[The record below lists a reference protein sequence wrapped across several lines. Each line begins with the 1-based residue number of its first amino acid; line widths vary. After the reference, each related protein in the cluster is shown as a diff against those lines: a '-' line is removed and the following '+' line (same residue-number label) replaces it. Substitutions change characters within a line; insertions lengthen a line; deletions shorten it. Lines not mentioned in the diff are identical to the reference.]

1 VTKIQA
7 LLHSKLALTC
17 HFNSASLNLLYPDM
31 LEIEPCLCHWK
42 LNPVSVKKCEEVFE
56 TYTISTNMAEQIEE
70 HT

>member
-1 VTKIQA
+1 
-7 LLHSKLALTC
+7 
-17 HFNSASLNLLYPDM
+17 M